1 MSEPSR
7 ITHEDIAEALNV
19 KGIVIEIGTAW
30 TEEEVSNALAAM
42 KGLLPEDHD
51 WYRCKPCPFCGMTAV
66 ISLPTVGVEK
76 FQAGM
81 HPQYAF
87 PGESAEKRE
96 MALTGIHPECWNNM
110 LPPPEED

>member
-1 MSEPSR
+1 MSEPRR
-7 ITHEDIAEALNV
+7 ITQEDIAEALKV
-19 KGIVIEIGTAW
+19 KEIVIEIGPAW
-30 TEEEVSNALAAM
+30 NEEEVNSALAAM
-42 KGLLPEDHD
+42 KDLLPEGND

-76 FQAGM
+76 FQAGL

-96 MALTGIHPECWNNM
+96 MALTGIHPDCWDNM
-110 LPPPEED
+110 LPPEED